1 MRPMSLVFAG
11 MFSLGVAIG
20 ASQSHAGNGNMIY
33 IKQESLAGSTAG
45 NSLTID
51 QSTADNSLVH
61 GPSAQLL
68 ERLGSVSANHP
79 ADEIISLSG
88 NALGTTF
95 GTQRGEGNQATL
107 SITGTGGGELQLL
120 QDSSSPDPA
129 APLSAGT
136 PRGNQ
141 ATITA
146 SGAALGGVIQLGE
159 NNTANL
165 DLNGAGTTTGL
176 ISQSGSGLSASL
188 SVGSG
193 GSGQIVQ
200 IGNNSDTGDVTVTPN
215 ASLAYTQVGDNLGPA
230 GPTAVQII
238 SSTNSGNISITQT
251 GF

>member
-11 MFSLGVAIG
+11 MFSLGVAIS
-20 ASQSHAGNGNMIY
+20 ASQSHAGDGNMIY
-33 IKQESLAGSTAG
+33 IKQESPAGSTAG

-51 QSTADNSLVH
+51 QSEADNSLVH
-61 GPSAQLL
+61 GPSAELL
-68 ERLGSVSANHP
+68 GLLGAVSTSQQGDDIVP
-79 ADEIISLSG
+79 FSG
-88 NALGTTF
+88 NLPGTTF

-107 SITGTGGGELQLL
+107 SITGSGGGELQLL
-120 QDSSSPDPA
+120 QDSSPNQAVLP
-129 APLSAGT
+129 PAGT
-136 PRGNQ
+136 TSGNQ

-159 NNTANL
+159 SNTA
-165 DLNGAGTTTGL
+165 DLNLSGGVGTATGL
-176 ISQSGSGLSASL
+176 ISQRGNSLSANL

-193 GSGQIVQ
+193 GRGQIVQ
-200 IGNNSDTGDVTVTPN
+200 IGNNSDTGAVTVPPN
-215 ASLAYTQVGDNLGPA
+215 ASLAYTQVGDNLAPV